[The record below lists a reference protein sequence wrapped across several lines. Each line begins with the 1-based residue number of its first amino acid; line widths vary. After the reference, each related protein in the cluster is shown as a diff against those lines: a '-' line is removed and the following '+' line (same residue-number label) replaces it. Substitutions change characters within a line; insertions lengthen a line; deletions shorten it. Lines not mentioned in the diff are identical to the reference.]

1 MPEVDP
7 ASPVP
12 PSSTKTQC
20 NTLDEPSLPKITVVT
35 VTYNAEQTLERTLQ
49 SVASQTYPRVEHL
62 IVDGLSVDGTLSLI
76 QEYAEDNSVCDTPHE
91 IQFIREPDSGLYDAM
106 NKAID
111 NANGDY
117 LVFLN
122 AGDKFHSDDT
132 LERVV
137 ETVSSVH
144 GNEFDEAAWPAV
156 LYGETDIVDDNGVFL
171 RHRRLQTPEVLSW
184 RSFLSGMLVC
194 HQSFYVRTDMA
205 RQFHYNLRYRFSG
218 DFDWCIRIM
227 KDAQQQGQ
235 SLFNTRMV
243 LTDYLSEGMTT
254 KNHRKSLLERF
265 RIMCRHYGCL
275 AAVGQHLW
283 FVLRLVVKR

>member
-144 GNEFDEAAWPAV
+144 GNEFDEATWPAV

-254 KNHRKSLLERF
+254 KNHRKSLFERLC
-265 RIMCRHYGCL
+265 IMCRHYGCM
-275 AAVGQHLW
+275 AAIRQHLW
-283 FVLRLVVKR
+283 FVVRAMVKR

>member
-1 MPEVDP
+1 
-7 ASPVP
+7 
-12 PSSTKTQC
+12 
-20 NTLDEPSLPKITVVT
+20 
-35 VTYNAEQTLERTLQ
+35 
-49 SVASQTYPRVEHL
+49 
-62 IVDGLSVDGTLSLI
+62 
-76 QEYAEDNSVCDTPHE
+76 
-91 IQFIREPDSGLYDAM
+91 M

-132 LERVV
+132 LERIV
-137 ETVSSVH
+137 ETLSSVH
-144 GNEFDEAAWPAV
+144 GNVFDEETWPAV
-156 LYGETDIVDDNGVFL
+156 LYGETDIVNDNGEFL
-171 RHRRLQTPEVLSW
+171 RHRRLQTPEILSW

-205 RQFHYNLRYRFSG
+205 RLFHYNLRYRFSG

-227 KDAQQQGQ
+227 KDAQQKGL
-235 SLFNTRMV
+235 SLFNTRLI

-265 RIMCRHYGCL
+265 RIMCRHYGCFT
-275 AAVGQHLW
+275 AIGQHLW

>member
-144 GNEFDEAAWPAV
+144 GNEFDETTWPAV

-254 KNHRKSLLERF
+254 RNHRKSLLERF

-275 AAVGQHLW
+275 TAVGQHLW
-283 FVLRLVVKR
+283 FVLRAMIKP